1 MLAGIESNRPRNVDT
16 KRAAAILYGDWG
28 TSKAYVIGL
37 AFAFSGYSS
46 FWIVAAMCLLTAVV
60 ALNYIVICQHYPD
73 GGGVYASVR
82 HRSEIIS
89 IVGAF
94 LLIAD
99 YIVTAALSALSAFQ
113 YLGVPHPEKFAAL
126 SIAGIGALNWFGP
139 KHTGGLA
146 FLVSIP
152 TFIVVVLL
160 GALGLP
166 HVAQAWHHVQPI
178 SGGWAFN
185 WTNFV
190 SIVLALSGVEAVANS
205 TGVMKL
211 DPGSTDDKPSVV
223 KTSTPALLWVMA
235 EVVFFTAFLGLLMHA
250 LPGLHVVTHDPTDP
264 TIDAKHPGVDAPGVT
279 GVRDYMLKYMGTVF
293 AGQIFGPAAGYYVGL
308 AVSIVFGVL
317 LLSAVNTAIGA
328 LISTQFLM
336 ARDREL
342 PSLFRRLNNFG
353 VPTWGLVVSTSIP
366 LILVLVVSD
375 LSGLAE
381 LYAVGVVGAIAT
393 NLGACSTDRKLDL
406 KWGERLLMFLTFLVM
421 VVIELSLFVD
431 KPAARTFAVIVLAV
445 GLVLRALGREQA
457 QRGAFAVVLA
467 MVLALFAFHDTAAA
481 VLAVT
486 VLAAGL
492 ILRGLLGERQLKIQ
506 AKKAIA
512 TGGDTTVSPGSA
524 TEFGLSFRQP
534 AAASGGASE
543 PPGGSPLLCAV
554 RGINKTLDFAL
565 EEARESNRPL
575 YLLFVRE
582 QPIITSEDRKRRWR
596 DDEEAREIFAYA
608 RTNADGAVVLPGYA
622 VSDSPADTIVDFA
635 ATIGASRLVLGAPTR
650 SGLVNLLRGNIIRQV
665 SDLLPDSIHLLVYA

>member
-1 MLAGIESNRPRNVDT
+1 MLAGIESNRPRNVDA

-46 FWIVAAMCLLTAVV
+46 FWIIAAMCLLTAVV
-60 ALNYIVICQHYPD
+60 AVNYIVICKHYPD

-113 YLGVPHPEKFAAL
+113 YLGVPHPEKFAAAA
-126 SIAGIGALNWFGP
+126 IAGIGALNWFGP

-152 TFIVVVLL
+152 TFVVVVLL
-160 GALGLP
+160 GLLGLP
-166 HVAQAWHHVQPI
+166 HVAQAWHNVQPLH
-178 SGGWAFN
+178 GGWSFN

-211 DPGSTDDKPSVV
+211 DPGSHEGRPSVV
-223 KTSTPALLWVMA
+223 KTSTPAILWVMA
-235 EVVFFTAFLGLLMHA
+235 EVVFFTGFLGLVMHA
-250 LPGLHVVTHDPTDP
+250 LPGLSIAGQGTTDP
-264 TIDAKHPGVDAPGVT
+264 TVNAPGVE
-279 GVRDYMLKYMGTVF
+279 GVRDYMLKYMGSVF
-293 AGQIFGPAAGYYVGL
+293 AGQLFGPAVGNAVGV
-308 AVSIVFGVL
+308 AVSVVFGVL

-336 ARDREL
+336 ARDKEL
-342 PSLFRRLNNFG
+342 PSIFRRLNDFG
-353 VPTWGLVVSTSIP
+353 VPTWGLVVSTAIP
-366 LILVLVVSD
+366 LLLVLIVSD
-375 LSGLAE
+375 LTGLAE

-393 NLGACSTDRKLDL
+393 NLGACSTDRKLEL

-431 KPAARTFAVIVLAV
+431 KPSARIFAVTVLAI
-445 GLVLRALGREQA
+445 GLVLRALAREQA
-457 QRGAFAVVLA
+457 QRGAFAVLLA
-467 MVLALFAFHDTAAA
+467 MVVALFAFHDTAAA
-481 VLAVT
+481 ILAVT

-492 ILRGLLGERQLKIQ
+492 ILRGLLGERQLKKL
-506 AKKAIA
+506 AKAAAA
-512 TGGDTTVSPGSA
+512 TGETTVPGIAAAGSA
-524 TEFGLSFRQP
+524 TEYGLSLRP
-534 AAASGGASE
+534 SGIEAARATGEHAT
-543 PPGGSPLLCAV
+543 GSPLLCAV
-554 RGINKTLDFAL
+554 RGIGKTLDFAL

-596 DDEEAREIFAYA
+596 DDNEARQIFSYA
-608 RTNADGAVVLPGYA
+608 NSNADGAVVLPGYA

-650 SGLVNLLRGNIIRQV
+650 SGLINLLRGNIIRQV